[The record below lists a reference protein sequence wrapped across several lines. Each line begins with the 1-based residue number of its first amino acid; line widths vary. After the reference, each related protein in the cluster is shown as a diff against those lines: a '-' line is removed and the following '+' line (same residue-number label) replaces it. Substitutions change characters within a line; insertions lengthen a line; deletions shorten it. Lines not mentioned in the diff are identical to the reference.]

1 MLVLVCARSNE
12 GLYARDMWAIV
23 RTNSG
28 GCPSRG
34 LVLWTSTNTATL
46 LIQSVGP
53 TLCLDVSKSGRR
65 GSGPVGSYR
74 EEEERH
80 VVVLEHVL
88 GGGTGRS
95 Y

>member
-1 MLVLVCARSNE
+1 MLVLVCAKSNDW
-12 GLYARDMWAIV
+12 LYARDMWAIV

-34 LVLWTSTNTATL
+34 LMLWTSTNAITII
-46 LIQSVGP
+46 IQFVGP
-53 TLCLDVSKSGRR
+53 TSCLSVSKSGRR

-80 VVVLEHVL
+80 VVVLERVL